1 MAILWTFKLLLH
13 FDELLFSNL
22 LSEDKLCTDHKYNY
36 FSENA
41 LFSKNVKLVTEIYLK
56 SLGTKKKHKKVKLA
70 V

>member
-36 FSENA
+36 FSENV
-41 LFSKNVKLVTEIYLK
+41 LCLKNDKLIKEIYLK
-56 SLGTKKKHKKVKLA
+56 NLGAIKT
-70 V
+70 

>member
-1 MAILWTFKLLLH
+1 MAIVWTFKLLLH

-56 SLGTKKKHKKVKLA
+56 SLGTKKNIKT
-70 V
+70 